1 MQQISSVN
9 NATIKK
15 LAKLKQKK
23 YRDEENRYLIE
34 GFHLFEEAVKAGKK
48 YQYVLG
54 TEEAPVSYT
63 HLTLPTI
70 SHV

>member
-23 YRDEENRYLIE
+23 YRDDEGLYLIE
-34 GFHLFEEAVKAGKK
+34 GFHLFEEALKAGKK
-48 YQYVLG
+48 YQYILG
-54 TEEAPVSYT
+54 TE
-63 HLTLPTI
+63 
-70 SHV
+70 